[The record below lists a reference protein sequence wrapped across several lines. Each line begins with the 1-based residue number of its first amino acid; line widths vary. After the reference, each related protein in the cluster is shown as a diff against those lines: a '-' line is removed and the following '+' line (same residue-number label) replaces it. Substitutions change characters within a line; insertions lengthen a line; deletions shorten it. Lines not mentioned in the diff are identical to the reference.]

1 LTKALNYFFQTLIL
15 KIISPVLF
23 GLFLSL
29 AAFSSR
35 AAPESPLPPDSPK
48 YSLDAAVQQALS
60 TSPAIRIQKQE
71 IDRSLGVQEQASG
84 EFDWFAAVS
93 AVSGETK
100 TPLVGPFGQFEG
112 KSRNTGYSA
121 SVTRKLRNG
130 VILQPSLEVGVPEK
144 VSPFEPTYG
153 ASKLNLQIVVPL
165 LRGLGTDSTGATEA
179 AARGDWEV
187 ARLLYRH
194 ALAGRAFG
202 TAQAYWSTW
211 AARAVLIVNR
221 DDERRAQ
228 KLHEG
233 IRVLVNARIF
243 PPNTLLQ
250 SEANLRQK
258 STRSQEAELAAVQ
271 SGFELGRTIG
281 LTGLGMINCPVPDQD
296 LPQELDVQIT
306 RPDDTARLG
315 WISRAYLQRADYLAI
330 RKSEVPLRILARQAQ
345 LDLKPSLDLSLRAGY
360 LGLNSGNDL
369 VAPLA
374 ERVTGPNGEIG
385 LSLGWPVANTYQRG
399 LLRTRR
405 AELAQAELSSAQ
417 AQSDI
422 ASDVCTTLEEVR
434 LRAATMSDA
443 AAAVSISRKAV
454 EQEQRR
460 LQTGEATVLDVINL
474 ENLLS
479 SARISQVRAQSGYA
493 IAVARLRYAI
503 GEIFSSEASDQS
515 FQLND
520 LTQLPPDE
528 K

>member
-1 LTKALNYFFQTLIL
+1 MILKNNIL
-15 KIISPVLF
+15 KIISHFLF
-23 GLFLSL
+23 GTSLSL
-29 AAFSSR
+29 ISFSSR
-35 AAPESPLPPDSPK
+35 AATVSPAPPELPK
-48 YSLDAAVQQALS
+48 YTLEAAVQQALS
-60 TSPAIRIQKQE
+60 TSPAIRIQNKE
-71 IDRSLGVQEQASG
+71 IDRRLGLKEQASG
-84 EFDWFAAVS
+84 EFDWIAAVS
-93 AVSGETK
+93 ASSSETK
-100 TPLVGPFGQFEG
+100 TPSVDKFGEFEG
-112 KSRNTGYSA
+112 KTRNNGYSA
-121 SVTRKLRNG
+121 SITRKLRNG
-130 VILQPSLEVGVPEK
+130 VILQPSVEVGVPEN
-144 VSPFEPTYG
+144 VVRFEPTYG

-165 LRGLGTDSTGATEA
+165 LKGLGTDSTGATEA

-194 ALAGRAFG
+194 GLAARAFE

-211 AARAVLIVNR
+211 AARAVLLVSR

-258 STRSQEAELAAVQ
+258 STKSQEAELSAVQ
-271 SGFELGRTIG
+271 SGFELGSIIG
-281 LTGLGMINCPVPDQD
+281 LTGLEMINCPVPDQI
-296 LPQELDVQIT
+296 LPEEITTKFT
-306 RPDDTARLG
+306 RPDDPARLN

-330 RKSEVPLRILARQAQ
+330 RKSEVPLRALARQAQ
-345 LDLKPSLDLSLRAGY
+345 LDLKPSLNLSLRAGY

-374 ERVTGPNGEIG
+374 ERITGPNGEIS
-385 LSLGWPVANTYQRG
+385 LSLAWPVANTYQRG
-399 LLRTRR
+399 LLRSRR
-405 AELAQAELSSAQ
+405 AELTQAELSTAQ

-422 ASDVCTTLEEVR
+422 ASEVCTTLEEVR
-434 LRAATMSDA
+434 LRAATTSDA
-443 AAAVSISRKAV
+443 AAAVAISRKAV

-479 SARISQVRAQSGYA
+479 SARVSQVRAQSGYA
-493 IAVARLRYAI
+493 IAVAHLRFAV
-503 GEIFSSEASDQS
+503 GEIFSSDASDQS

>member
-1 LTKALNYFFQTLIL
+1 M
-15 KIISPVLF
+15 KIISPFLF
-23 GLFLSL
+23 GISIGLVATFT
-29 AAFSSR
+29 R
-35 AAPESPLPPDSPK
+35 AAAVSTPAPADLPK
-48 YSLDAAVQQALS
+48 YTLEAAVRQALS
-60 TSPAIRIQKQE
+60 TSPAIRVEYTE
-71 IDRSLGVQEQASG
+71 IDRRLGVQEQAAG
-84 EFDWFAAVS
+84 EFDWLASVS
-93 AVSGETK
+93 AFSGETK
-100 TPLVGPFGQFEG
+100 TPLVGPFGTEFDG
-112 KSRNTGYSA
+112 KTRDHGYSA
-121 SVTRKLRNG
+121 GVTRKLRNG
-130 VILQPSLEVGVPEK
+130 IIVQPSLEVGVAEK
-144 VSPFEPTYG
+144 EVPFSPTYG

-194 ALAGRAFG
+194 ALAARAFG

-211 AARAVLIVNR
+211 AAHAALLVSR

-258 STRSQEAELAAVQ
+258 STKSQEAELSAVQ
-271 SGFELGRTIG
+271 SGFELGRIIG
-281 LTGLGMINCPVPDQD
+281 LTGLDMINCPVPDQS
-296 LPQELDVQIT
+296 LPEEITAPVT
-306 RPDDTARLG
+306 RPDDPARLA
-315 WISRAYLQRADYLAI
+315 WIGRAYLQRADYLAI
-330 RKSEVPLRILARQAQ
+330 RKSEVPLRVLARQAQ
-345 LDLKPSLDLSLRAGY
+345 LDLKPSLNLSLRAGY
-360 LGLNSGNDL
+360 QGLNPGDDL

-374 ERVTGPNGEIG
+374 ERITGPSGEIG

-399 LLRTRR
+399 LLRSRR
-405 AELAQAELSSAQ
+405 AELTQAELSSAQ

-479 SARISQVRAQSGYA
+479 SARVSQVKAQSGYA
-493 IAVARLRYAI
+493 IAVARLRFSI
-503 GEIFSSEASDQS
+503 GEIFTADSSDQS

-528 K
+528 N